1 MNTHDELPGSLR
13 GALQRHADG
22 VGDDH
27 PFTLDDVKGRAHG
40 IRRRRIAVSGLAAAA
55 VLAIAVPLGLN
66 AAGTPGAAPSFDPA
80 GPSPSRTAEPTPSET
95 APVPADPTGVRL
107 TTDVPAG
114 VAAPG
119 VDYAY
124 RDRIVPADAPDS
136 PVRTEAAY
144 QELAPLGDGWVG
156 VWSEG
161 EDITVDLVAADGSV
175 TWSGPGDFG
184 LSASSDGTVVAFGA
198 PGGRIFTVTEG
209 DEPQQLY
216 DGPLSAVVAVTGS
229 DACDAEHVCTVW
241 ANEITRTG
249 AFSVTS
255 TGERRTVPDLMTLR
269 GVAPD
274 GSLAGTVS
282 ATDDGS
288 CSALLEADGTERW
301 RTCDHTLGGF
311 SADGRYVLGRPSYLD
326 GAGDGR
332 VAMLDAAT
340 GDVVAEA
347 VNDMRS
353 QAFVSVPRF
362 DVDGSL
368 LLPTMQD
375 GTWRLLRLT
384 AAGQLVAA
392 VPGDFPSKVD
402 AYVTDLHLAVRP

>member
-13 GALQRHADG
+13 GALQRRADG

-27 PFTLDDVKGRAHG
+27 PFTLDDVRGRARG
-40 IRRRRIAVSGLAAAA
+40 IRRRRVAVGGLAASA

-66 AAGTPGAAPSFDPA
+66 AAGSPGTSPPLDPA
-80 GPSPSRTAEPTPSET
+80 NPSPTQTAEPTPSET

-107 TTDVPAG
+107 TSGVPQG

-119 VDYAY
+119 IDYAY

-136 PVRTEAAY
+136 PVQTEAEY

-175 TWSGPGDFG
+175 SWSGPGDFG

-241 ANEITRTG
+241 ANEITRNG
-249 AFSVTS
+249 AFSITS
-255 TGERRTVPDLMTLR
+255 TGERREVPDLMRLR
-269 GVAPD
+269 GVAAD

-288 CSALLEADGTERW
+288 CSAVLEPDGSERW
-301 RTCDHTLGGF
+301 RTCDHTPEQF
-311 SADGRYVLGRPSYLD
+311 SPDGRYVIGAPAYLD
-326 GAGDGR
+326 GAGEGR
-332 VAMLDAAT
+332 IAILDAAT
-340 GDVVAEA
+340 GDVLAEA
-347 VNDMRS
+347 TNDMRS
-353 QAFVSVPRF
+353 QAFVSNARW

-384 AAGQLVAA
+384 PAGQLVAA
-392 VPGDFPSKVD
+392 VPREFPSKVD